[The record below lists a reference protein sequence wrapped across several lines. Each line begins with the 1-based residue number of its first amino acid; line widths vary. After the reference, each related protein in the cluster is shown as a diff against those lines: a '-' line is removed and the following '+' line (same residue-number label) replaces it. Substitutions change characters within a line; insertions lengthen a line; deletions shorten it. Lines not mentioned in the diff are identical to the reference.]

1 MARVG
6 WRRSPGRRMH
16 DTQYALFQELDRR
29 CVAGGFQETDCRESV
44 RLKRASI
51 ELEESRGNPVVRD
64 VLAGR
69 TTLVAEY
76 DRFSRMFRGV
86 RRFLPKSHSAAC
98 NERLRNLAKV
108 VPNVRH
114 FTRRSLLAIDNPVT
128 AGFYGFV
135 ASMALLVVLSLV
147 LRAEDDAASLAAG
160 WTGGWLSL
168 GFTAVGV
175 LAGSL
180 AMLRYRTRDAKEI
193 HAREAAAYMDVN
205 YEFYGL
211 NNDRAWAEYIRQQGG
226 AGASRIVMAR
236 PDERG

>member
-1 MARVG
+1 
-6 WRRSPGRRMH
+6 MH

-29 CVAGGFQETDCRESV
+29 CVAGGFQEADCRESV

-51 ELEESRGNPVVRD
+51 ELKDSRGNPIVRD

-76 DRFSRMFRGV
+76 DRFSRQFRGI
-86 RRFLPKSHSAAC
+86 RRFLPMLHDADR
-98 NERLRNLAKV
+98 NERLRNLAKII
-108 VPNVRH
+108 PNVRH
-114 FTRRSLLAIDNPVT
+114 FTRRSLFAIDNPVT

-135 ASMALLVVLSLV
+135 GSIALLAVLGLV
-147 LRAEDDAASLAAG
+147 LRSDADDGAVSLSAG
-160 WTGGWLSL
+160 WTGGWLTL

-180 AMLRYRTRDAKEI
+180 AMLRYRTRDAQQI

-205 YEFYGL
+205 YDFYGL

-226 AGASRIVMAR
+226 AGASHIVMAR
-236 PDERG
+236 PEGRD